1 MKKSSCIEAHKDGLK
16 LLQPLQYADDYTY
29 IKRHTKRVIL
39 EIIETIGKVTIGFSG
54 GTDSLF
60 MVCCA
65 RELVEEGKLAR
76 DAYEIVYLKLD
87 FSKMKQVFEDVP
99 LPTVEEQII
108 LDFIDSYVDKVL
120 TITPTINELLDFYN
134 KEVKE
139 LSFNKLSKI
148 HTVLAYAR
156 TKLDN
161 YCLAADGFID
171 YLNYNYQGFLFW
183 RCWLRED
190 GPEIDIYSWDID
202 IHCSLMK
209 KNQFIIK
216 DNHPHKYNQLM
227 YLQTKHIDYI
237 RNFPET
243 ILGLPKRQEYP
254 WMYLGNIKLANR
266 YRFFKQIPFLQHNGG
281 PPCLLYLPN
290 GEKVT
295 SVEQTQ
301 EFFNRHS

>member
-1 MKKSSCIEAHKDGLK
+1 MKKSSCIEAYKDGLK
-16 LLQPLQYADDYTY
+16 LLQPLRYADDYTY

-39 EIIETIGKVTIGFSG
+39 EIIEIVGKVTIGFSG

-76 DAYEIVYLKLD
+76 DAYEIVYIKID

-108 LDFIDSYVDKVL
+108 LDFIDSYVDRVF

-139 LSFNKLSKI
+139 LSFNKLNKI
-148 HTVLAYAR
+148 LTVLSYAR

-237 RNFPET
+237 RNFPE
-243 ILGLPKRQEYP
+243 IVLGLPKRSEYP
-254 WMYLGNIKLANR
+254 WSHISNLKIPKRLL
-266 YRFFKQIPFLQHNGG
+266 KQIPFLHQHTEG
-281 PPCLLYLPN
+281 PPCPLYLPN
-290 GEKVT
+290 GEKIT

>member
-39 EIIETIGKVTIGFSG
+39 EIIETVGKVTIGFSG
-54 GTDSLF
+54 GTDSIF
-60 MVCCA
+60 IVCCA
-65 RELVEEGKLAR
+65 RELVEEGKLTR
-76 DAYEIVYLKLD
+76 DKYEIVHFKID
-87 FSKMKQVFEDVP
+87 FSNMTSIFKKVLPPTRAEQV
-99 LPTVEEQII
+99 II
-108 LDFIDSYVDKVL
+108 DHIDSYVDRVL
-120 TITPTINELLDFYN
+120 IIAPTINELLDFYN

-139 LSFNKLSKI
+139 LSFNTTTQA
-148 HTVLAYAR
+148 HTILGYFR

-161 YCLAADGFID
+161 YCLCADGFLD
-171 YLNYNYQGFLFW
+171 YLNSNYQGFLYW

-243 ILGLPKRQEYP
+243 ILGLPKRDEYP
-254 WMYLGNIKLANR
+254 WMYLDKIKAPRRLL
-266 YRFFKQIPFLQHNGG
+266 KQIPFLHNRGYPRG
-281 PPCLLYLPN
+281 PIYLPN

-301 EFFNRHS
+301 EFYKKI

>member
-108 LDFIDSYVDKVL
+108 LDFIDSYVDRVF

-216 DNHPHKYNQLM
+216 DNNPHKYNQLM

-301 EFFNRHS
+301 EFFNRQS

>member
-243 ILGLPKRQEYP
+243 ILALPKRQEYP

>member
-156 TKLDN
+156 TKLDY